1 MAMLALAHAALGDRI
16 EVATVD
22 HGLRSEAAGE
32 CALVAR
38 HCASHG
44 IPCQILSVNVG
55 GGNLQDRARAA
66 RYAALGAW
74 GEARGLTAIATA
86 HHADDQAETILM
98 RLNRGSGLAGL
109 AGIRS
114 SGMVEKCGL
123 PVIRPLLSFRKAE
136 LRGVVERVGIP
147 YAEDPSNRDE
157 TFERV
162 RIRRALADAD
172 WLDPVAL
179 ARSAAHLEEAEQALQ
194 SLADRAWADGAK
206 TEHGRVLVP
215 NTHPIEISARLIAR
229 AITVLGGLT
238 SPGEVLAYLKTAK
251 PKGNLAGILLETC
264 GDAYICTPEPPRRT
278 G

>member
-1 MAMLALAHAALGDRI
+1 MLMLAHAALGDRI

-22 HGLRSEAAGE
+22 HGLRAEAARE

-38 HCASHG
+38 HCASIG
-44 IPCQILSVNVG
+44 ISCEILAVNVG

-114 SGMVEKCGL
+114 SGTVEGCAL
-123 PVIRPLLSFRKAE
+123 SVIRPLLGFRKAE
-136 LRGVVERVGIP
+136 LRGVVERLGIP

-157 TFERV
+157 AFERV
-162 RIRRALADAD
+162 RIRQAVADAD
-172 WLDPVAL
+172 WLDPLAL
-179 ARSAAHLEEAEQALQ
+179 ARSAAHLEEAERALQ

-206 TEHGRVLVP
+206 TEHGRVSLP
-215 NTHPIEISARLIAR
+215 NTHPLHISARVLAR
-229 AITVLGGLT
+229 AIGVLGGT
-238 SPGEVLAYLKTAK
+238 IGFGEVLAYLKTGK
-251 PKGNLAGILLETC
+251 TKGNLAGVLIEQRGQT
-264 GDAYICTPEPPRRT
+264 YVCTPEPPRKAS
-278 G
+278 

>member
-1 MAMLALAHAALGDRI
+1 MLALAHAALGDRI

-22 HGLRSEAAGE
+22 HGLRAEAAGE

-38 HCASHG
+38 HCASHS
-44 IPCQILSVNVG
+44 IPCEILSVDVG
-55 GGNLQDRARAA
+55 EGNLQDRARAA
-66 RYAALGAW
+66 RYAALGGW

-114 SGMVEKCGL
+114 SGMVEGCAL
-123 PVIRPLLSFRKAE
+123 PVIRPLLGFRKAE
-136 LRGVVERVGIP
+136 LRGVVERLGIP

-172 WLDPVAL
+172 WLDPLAL
-179 ARSAAHLEEAEQALQ
+179 ARSAAHLDEADQALQ
-194 SLADRAWADGAK
+194 SLADRAWAEGAA
-206 TEHGRVLVP
+206 TEHGRVSVP
-215 NTHPIEISARLIAR
+215 NTHPLPISARLVAR
-229 AITVLGGLT
+229 AIGVLGRSAG
-238 SPGEVLAYLKTAK
+238 PGEVLAYLKTGQ
-251 PKGNLAGILLETC
+251 PKGNLAGVLIETR
-264 GDAYICTPEPPRRT
+264 GEAYICTPEPPRRT
-278 G
+278 S